1 MRSFAVIGVGT
12 FGYFLC
18 RAFAEAGHEVMAID
32 SKESSVERVRDI
44 AAKAVIAD
52 ASDRTALEALGLG
65 EFEAVVVSLGEHIDA
80 SVLTTLYLKE
90 LGVKHI
96 VVKAISID
104 HGKVLERVG
113 ADEVVFPERDM
124 AERVA
129 YRMVNAEVL
138 EFIPLEG
145 DYSIVEWAP
154 GKEMVGKSLAD
165 LHLRRDYN
173 VTVILVR
180 QVVPEGVEV
189 APGGDFVVKDSDV
202 LVVLGRNEDL
212 EKLREL

>member
-1 MRSFAVIGVGT
+1 MKSFAVIGVGT

-18 RAFAEAGHEVMAID
+18 RSFASAGHEVMAID
-32 SKESSVERVRDI
+32 TDEPSVERVRDI

-52 ASDRTALEALGLG
+52 ASDRKALEALGLS

-90 LGVKHI
+90 LGVKQI
-96 VVKAISID
+96 VVKAISAD

-129 YRMVNAEVL
+129 YRMGNADVL

-145 DYSIVEWAP
+145 DYSLMEWAP
-154 GKEMVGKSLAD
+154 DKEMVGKTLGE

-180 QVVPEGVEV
+180 QLVPEGVEV
-189 APGGDFVVKDSDV
+189 APGGDFMVKDSDI
-202 LVVLGRNEDL
+202 LVVLGQDEDL
-212 EKLREL
+212 KKIRGL